1 MAMKAMRTMITI
13 IANRISLEK
22 EDVEYFN
29 ACRIAENVYLTS
41 KTPQEVKN
49 ALYGAGYDCDA
60 VLVSKLEKECYDTLK
75 DNDRIV
81 IK

>member
-1 MAMKAMRTMITI
+1 MQSCMGMKGASRKG
-13 IANRISLEK
+13 RG
-22 EDVEYFN
+22 
-29 ACRIAENVYLTS
+29 VYLTS

-49 ALYGAGYDCDA
+49 AVYGAGYDWDA